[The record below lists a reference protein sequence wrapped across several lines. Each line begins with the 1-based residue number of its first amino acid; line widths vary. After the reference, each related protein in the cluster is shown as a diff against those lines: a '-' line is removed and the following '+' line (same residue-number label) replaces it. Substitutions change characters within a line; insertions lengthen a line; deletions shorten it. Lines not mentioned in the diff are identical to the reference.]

1 MKAPSAAS
9 ETALL
14 HRRHKLSINHLNVKN
29 ARAFSRR
36 RARFRAVGVREA
48 IRALVLKERLELMGI
63 STSLV
68 LIAVGAIL
76 KWAVTAT
83 TSGINLNTVGV
94 VLMVVG
100 AVGLVL
106 SLIFWSSWGG
116 FGSRAGTTTVV
127 REDTRTLR

>member
-1 MKAPSAAS
+1 
-9 ETALL
+9 
-14 HRRHKLSINHLNVKN
+14 
-29 ARAFSRR
+29 
-36 RARFRAVGVREA
+36 
-48 IRALVLKERLELMGI
+48 MGI

-83 TSGINLNTVGV
+83 VSGVNLQTVGV
-94 VLMVVG
+94 VLMIVG

-116 FGSRAGTTTVV
+116 FRARNTTPRSCATSRYLSLTARRAAASRSGTPKQVGVSSASHSGSGTRSRA
-127 REDTRTLR
+127 

>member
-1 MKAPSAAS
+1 
-9 ETALL
+9 
-14 HRRHKLSINHLNVKN
+14 
-29 ARAFSRR
+29 
-36 RARFRAVGVREA
+36 
-48 IRALVLKERLELMGI
+48 MGI

-76 KWAVTAT
+76 KWAVTAS

-116 FGSRAGTTTVV
+116 FGSRAGSTTVV

>member
-1 MKAPSAAS
+1 
-9 ETALL
+9 
-14 HRRHKLSINHLNVKN
+14 
-29 ARAFSRR
+29 
-36 RARFRAVGVREA
+36 
-48 IRALVLKERLELMGI
+48 MGI

-76 KWAVTAT
+76 KWAVTAS
-83 TSGINLNTVGV
+83 TSGINLQTVGV

-116 FGSRAGTTTVV
+116 FGSRAGTTTVI
-127 REDTRTLR
+127 RDDTTTLR